1 MSGEQV
7 LLLCVAALVLVAV
20 LQVLLDVRARRA
32 PKLDRV
38 YLHLEKPPTGPV
50 ICDQDGRR
58 LGKVRHMR
66 YDARFG
72 HADTILVEVIAH
84 DGEAYFVQGRRIGGS
99 KP

>member
-1 MSGEQV
+1 V
-7 LLLCVAALVLVAV
+7 NALLFAMVALGLVAL
-20 LQVLLDVRARRA
+20 LQVALDRRARRA

-58 LGKVRHMR
+58 LGKVRLMR
-66 YDARFG
+66 YEAKLDAV
-72 HADTILVEVIAH
+72 DTIFVEVLAH
-84 DGEAYFVQGRRIGGS
+84 DGEAFFMQGRRVGGR